1 VQAEP
6 VMDSTRGPA
15 RAYAADMRSA
25 TILIPL
31 LFILAD
37 GVRCKDDAPAGSEF
51 GEPCGKG
58 SGPVDAEL
66 SCASGLE
73 CYIGYCEEQC
83 TNDSDCQPVEG
94 YRHECDAG
102 LCHIPCDQSPY
113 TCPQTL
119 GTELECITAW
129 CSGVS

>member
-1 VQAEP
+1 MQAEP
-6 VMDSTRGPA
+6 AIDSTRGPA
-15 RAYAADMRSA
+15 LPYAAGMRSS

-73 CYIGYCEEQC
+73 CYIGYCEEKWFSC
-83 TNDSDCQPVEG
+83 CSRGRPDRLNRGTGGHRRRREG
-94 YRHECDAG
+94 THVAG
-102 LCHIPCDQSPY
+102 EVGHA
-113 TCPQTL
+113 
-119 GTELECITAW
+119 GER
-129 CSGVS
+129 